1 MNMEKVIINN
11 EIIFNLINQVKG
23 LQLQM
28 DELKEERLL
37 VSQDSLVKLWDNEYD
52 ERWNEY

>member
-1 MNMEKVIINN
+1 MEKLSMNN
-11 EIIFNLINQVKG
+11 EIIANLINQIKI

-28 DELKEERLL
+28 NELKKERLL

-52 ERWNEY
+52 ERWNEC